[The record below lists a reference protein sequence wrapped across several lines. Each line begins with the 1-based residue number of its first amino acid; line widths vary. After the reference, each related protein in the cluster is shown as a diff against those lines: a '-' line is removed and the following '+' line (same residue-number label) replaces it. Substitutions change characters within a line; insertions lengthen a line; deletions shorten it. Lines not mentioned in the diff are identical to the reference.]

1 MRAGKIIAAGVL
13 SALALTSVP
22 AFAQPAGQPIRMIFP
37 FAAGGSGDALARI
50 ITERIGK
57 ETGRGGIVEN
67 RTGASGRIGVNAV
80 KNSAPDGGTLLIT
93 AFAPMSIFPLFYGDK
108 LGYDPD
114 KDFTPISQPVS
125 FEFALAASNA
135 LNVKSVSELAAAL
148 KKDSAKAVFGTPA
161 AGALPHFLGLETGKK
176 IGVDLRMIVFRG
188 SALGINDL
196 VAGQLPLMVTLTPD
210 FAPHHEAGKIRILA
224 TFGEER
230 SIHVKDVPTMKELGH
245 NIVGYGWYGVYGPA
259 KMPPELAARYSKI
272 IADMVREPA
281 TRERLV
287 KMGLVPTGT
296 TGPELAAIQKRDREF
311 WAGPVRESGFQPQQ

>member
-1 MRAGKIIAAGVL
+1 MRGGKIIAAGVL
-13 SALALTSVP
+13 SALALASVP

-80 KNSAPDGGTLLIT
+80 KNSPPDGGTLLIT

-125 FEFALAASNA
+125 FEFALAASNP

-210 FAPHHEAGKIRILA
+210 FAPHHEAEKNTHPGDLW
-224 TFGEER
+224 R
-230 SIHVKDVPTMKELGH
+230 STLDPRQGCANDEGNRPQHCGLWLVWRLWPGQ
-245 NIVGYGWYGVYGPA
+245 N
-259 KMPPELAARYSKI
+259 AAR
-272 IADMVREPA
+272 
-281 TRERLV
+281 
-287 KMGLVPTGT
+287 TG
-296 TGPELAAIQKRDREF
+296 GAL
-311 WAGPVRESGFQPQQ
+311 QQDHC